1 MMAICWTS
9 WINQENKTMEQY
21 VIDIKGFV
29 ETDGKRAPMVIRVSC
44 PRRSEEADDWYC
56 DIVAPVLFERPKR
69 ILGIDESQAQ
79 TLSIAFLKSLLGE
92 RALYNEGG
100 QPITL

>member
-1 MMAICWTS
+1 MAMRWTLR
-9 WINQENKTMEQY
+9 INQRSKMMERY

-29 ETDGKRAPMVIRVSC
+29 ETDGKRAPIAVKVSC

-56 DIVAPVLFERPKR
+56 EILAPVLFEQTQR
-69 ILGIDESQAQ
+69 IFGIDESQARH
-79 TLSIAFLKSLLGE
+79 LSIQFLKSLLGK
-92 RALYNEGG
+92 RALYSESG